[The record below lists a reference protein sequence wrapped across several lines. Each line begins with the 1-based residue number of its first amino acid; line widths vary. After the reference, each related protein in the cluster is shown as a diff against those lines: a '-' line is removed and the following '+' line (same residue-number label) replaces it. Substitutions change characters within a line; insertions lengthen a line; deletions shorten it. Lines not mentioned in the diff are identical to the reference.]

1 MKSEKGTELQ
11 LLNAKQ
17 FLRTCFSKYQIFI
30 NTEISQF
37 SLNLPVYY
45 FITED
50 RVDKEILNLTTRF
63 FSLETHMTMF
73 DTSADNWNSFSQ
85 M

>member
-17 FLRTCFSKYQIFI
+17 FLRTCFSKYHIFI
-30 NTEISQF
+30 NTKFSQF

-45 FITED
+45 FIKED